1 MVDTAAACGGGD
13 LRKVE
18 GIVFRSERCICEAT
32 KSCDAKTAWGIDC
45 ASGLQSRGAGAYSQ
59 APQHQAYGLKYD
71 YRLSRSARLKL
82 DIEKSSQR
90 HLKEEYMLSDERTRQ
105 RFR

>member
-18 GIVFRSERCICEAT
+18 GIVFRSGRCICEAT

-59 APQHQAYGLKYD
+59 ASQHQAYGLKYD
-71 YRLSRSARLKL
+71 CGPNHSAWFELEHQENVTETSEGR
-82 DIEKSSQR
+82 I
-90 HLKEEYMLSDERTRQ
+90 HAVG
-105 RFR
+105 